1 MTVMVGYLMGV
12 LLVLIGMATYLWA
25 PRVGPNPFFGV
36 RTGYSFANR
45 QVWDQSNRVGGL
57 AMTGIGVLLLV
68 AAAVLQLVGAPLG
81 TSVVVL
87 TTVMVTLL
95 LGMTGALFLYTR
107 RLALGSD
114 VARSLTPVRLD
125 WSLFA
130 PAAGAWAL
138 LAAVTLAL
146 YPSLPDVLATH
157 FDGAGE
163 PNGWSSRTSFTLLY
177 LGLGLLMAMIPSVA
191 ALIARTEPVIGL
203 SRLGG
208 WRLEPRQGI
217 LVSSWGMALANLF
230 LLVVLLDLVWF
241 NWYAVHLVSPGLL
254 VLGAIVVLLG
264 GVLVLFFRYARRSQA

>member
-1 MTVMVGYLMGV
+1 MTVMFGYLMGV
-12 LLVLIGMATYLWA
+12 LLVLIGVATYLWA

-36 RTGYSFANR
+36 RTGYSYANR

-68 AAAVLQLVGAPLG
+68 VAAVLQLMGAPLA
-81 TSVVVL
+81 TALWVL
-87 TTVMVTLL
+87 TAVMLTTLL
-95 LGMTGALFLYTR
+95 GTMGWLFVYTR
-107 RLALGSD
+107 RLALGTD
-114 VARSLTPVRLD
+114 TARSLAPVRLD

-138 LAAVTLAL
+138 LAVTLLAL
-146 YPSLPDVLATH
+146 YPRLPDPLVTH
-157 FDGAGE
+157 FNAAGQ
-163 PNGWSSRTSFTLLY
+163 PDGWSSRGSFTVLY
-177 LGLGLLMAMIPSVA
+177 LGIGLLMALIPTVA
-191 ALIARTEPVIGL
+191 ALVARYEPVIGL

-241 NWYAVHLVSPGLL
+241 NWYAVHLLPPGPM
-254 VLGAIVVLLG
+254 
-264 GVLVLFFRYARRSQA
+264 VLVGTVGLVGGALLLFFRYARRG

>member
-1 MTVMVGYLMGV
+1 MTIMFGYLMGA
-12 LLVLIGMATYLWA
+12 LLVIIGIATYLWA

-57 AMTGIGVLLLV
+57 AMTSIGVLLLGV
-68 AAAVLQLVGAPLG
+68 AAVLHLVSAPLG
-81 TSVVVL
+81 TSILVL
-87 TTVMVTLL
+87 TGVMLTTL
-95 LGMTGALFLYTR
+95 LGMTGWLFFYTR

-114 VARSLTPVRLD
+114 VARSLTPLRLD

-130 PAAGAWAL
+130 PAVGAWAL
-138 LAAVTLAL
+138 LAVVTLAV
-146 YPSLPDVLATH
+146 YPGLPEILVTH
-157 FDGAGE
+157 FDAAGE
-163 PNGWSSRTSFTLLY
+163 PNGWSSRTSFTILY
-177 LGLGLLMAMIPSVA
+177 LGLGLLMAVIPSVA

-217 LVSSWGMALANLF
+217 LVSSWGMGLANLF

-241 NWYAVHLVSPGLL
+241 NWYAVHLLSPGIL
-254 VLGAIVVLLG
+254 VLLGMVVLLG
-264 GVLVLFFRYARRSQA
+264 GVLILFFRYARRSQS

>member
-1 MTVMVGYLMGV
+1 MTVMLGYLMGALFV
-12 LLVLIGMATYLWA
+12 VIGIATYLWA

-57 AMTGIGVLLLV
+57 AMTGIGVLLLGV
-68 AAAVLQLVGAPLG
+68 AAVLHLVGAPLG
-81 TSVVVL
+81 TSVLVL
-87 TTVMVTLL
+87 TGVMLTTLL
-95 LGMTGALFLYTR
+95 AMTGWLFFYTR
-107 RLALGSD
+107 RLALGSET
-114 VARSLTPVRLD
+114 ARGLMPVRLD

-130 PAAGAWAL
+130 PALGAWAL
-138 LAAVTLAL
+138 LTVVTLAL
-146 YPSLPDVLATH
+146 YPSLPEVLATH
-157 FDGAGE
+157 FNAAGQ
-163 PNGWSSRTSFTLLY
+163 PDGWSSRTSFAILY
-177 LGLGLLMAMIPSVA
+177 LGLGLLMAVLPSAA

-208 WRLEPRQGI
+208 WRLEPHQGI

-254 VLGAIVVLLG
+254 VVLAMVVLLG
-264 GVLVLFFRYARRSQA
+264 GVLLLFFRYARRSQA